1 MYKYIKISFSYP
13 PILLTEHPECDF
25 YQDKMNDMDGGH
37 FSQILHFC
45 GHLPVC
51 RKFNSQAAFEI
62 AKSNVE
68 KYFAVVGI
76 TEQMKD
82 SVTVME
88 AKLPKFFKGA
98 LDIAFNETKVN
109 EFNQTWIDVEIER
122 NSNHFKPEVAE
133 ETKELVR
140 RNFTYEIKFYEF
152 CKERLQKQLSELK
165 QP

>member
-1 MYKYIKISFSYP
+1 MQKNIKISFLYP

-51 RKFNSQAAFEI
+51 RKFNSQEAFEI

-68 KYFAVVGI
+68 KYFTVVGI
-76 TEQMKD
+76 TEQMQD

-98 LDIAFNETKVN
+98 VDLGM
-109 EFNQTWIDVEIER
+109 
-122 NSNHFKPEVAE
+122 SSMP
-133 ETKELVR
+133 
-140 RNFTYEIKFYEF
+140 
-152 CKERLQKQLSELK
+152 
-165 QP
+165 

>member
-1 MYKYIKISFSYP
+1 MYIFLS
-13 PILLTEHPECDF
+13 LLEHPECDF

-51 RKFNSQAAFEI
+51 RKFNSQEAFEI

-68 KYFAVVGI
+68 KYFTVVGI
-76 TEQMKD
+76 TEQMQD

-98 LDIAFNETKVN
+98 VDLGMS
-109 EFNQTWIDVEIER
+109 R
-122 NSNHFKPEVAE
+122 MP
-133 ETKELVR
+133 
-140 RNFTYEIKFYEF
+140 
-152 CKERLQKQLSELK
+152 
-165 QP
+165 

>member
-1 MYKYIKISFSYP
+1 MQKNIKISFLYP

-51 RKFNSQAAFEI
+51 RKFNSQEAFEI

-68 KYFAVVGI
+68 KYFTVVGI
-76 TEQMKD
+76 TEQMQD

-98 LDIAFNETKVN
+98 VDIGK
-109 EFNQTWIDVEIER
+109 
-122 NSNHFKPEVAE
+122 NHALKKYDQFVLNTSCFWGSTESSIAPVK
-133 ETKELVR
+133 LC
-140 RNFTYEIKFYEF
+140 NFTKIMNS
-152 CKERLQKQLSELK
+152 LIH
-165 QP
+165 